1 MMMAAT
7 TMTAALTA
15 CDEDEITPIIDPV
28 IDLIGGYEGYTL
40 YSSRYFDAMSYGDVT
55 VVVTR
60 HEDNL
65 DAVDV
70 RLESLELGNY
80 TFIGAELGVADD
92 GTTTL
97 SGAGTMSMAGHGSLE
112 EKTYD
117 ATLTATLRGKD
128 DFEFTFTTD
137 IMGGSTLLVKSGSL
151 PAARAVAGT
160 VMGDIESSLQG
171 QTFWSDGVQ
180 VKLTYVDDETVD
192 VVIPEMKGLG
202 AMRTVSYTIE
212 GVKVTASEADADVFV
227 LAETAYTAAAGET
240 TYSGVLKGSTI
251 VRGATEIAFTLKPGA
266 MPFDIECRFHE
277 NITLP
282 DGEE

>member
-1 MMMAAT
+1 MKLKGFLAMMMAAT
-7 TMTAALTA
+7 TMTVALTA
-15 CDEDEITPIIDPV
+15 CDDEEEITPVIDPV
-28 IDLIGGYEGYTL
+28 IDVIGGYEGYTL

-70 RLESLELGNY
+70 RMESLELGNY

-92 GTTTL
+92 GATTL

-160 VMGDIESSLQG
+160 VMGNIESSLQG

-192 VVIPEMKGLG
+192 VVIPEMQGLG
-202 AMRTVSYTIE
+202 AMRTASYTIE
-212 GVKVTASEADADVFV
+212 GVKVAASEADADVFV
-227 LAETAYTAAAGET
+227 LAETAYEVAAGGT
-240 TYSGVLKGSTI
+240 TYSGVLKGGTI
-251 VRGATEIAFTLKPGA
+251 VRGATEIAFTVSPGA
-266 MPFDIECRFHE
+266 MPFDI
-277 NITLP
+277 
-282 DGEE
+282 